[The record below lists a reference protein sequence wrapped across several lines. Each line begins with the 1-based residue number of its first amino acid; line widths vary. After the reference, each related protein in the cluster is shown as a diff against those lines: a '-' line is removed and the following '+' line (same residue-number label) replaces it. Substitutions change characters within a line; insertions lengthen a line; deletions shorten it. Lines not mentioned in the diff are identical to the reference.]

1 MNHTLLPQRLQA
13 QLMAAAA
20 TKSLAAIDA
29 AANDVRRQAPSK
41 FHTEES
47 LKSRVFFNEP
57 TGRYSGTFIRAKNDA
72 AQ

>member
-20 TKSLAAIDA
+20 TKSLTAIDA
-29 AANDVRRQAPSK
+29 ATNDVRRQAPSK

-57 TGRYSGTFIRAKNDA
+57 TGLYSGTFIKAKK
-72 AQ
+72 